1 MLEIKR
7 YNHFGFTYDRCVSII
22 ACRSDV
28 IYALMSAIE
37 FFPMNQL
44 RDFLLPILLLLILSG
59 AAQRLAAQN
68 EGAEKV
74 KEPVQARIE
83 RKHRTDPSFVVGD
96 VMVIYKDGT
105 TDSWTLKGNCMDPKV
120 SHQGQVGWVLCEL
133 AADGK
138 SLKLNDNAPIGSQVV
153 VCYRGK
159 VIAKLR
165 AAKPFIEEWAFS
177 DDGRHVVV
185 KSRFAHGP
193 ASIELFGLQNGLAEA
208 SVAAFEENLPDWA
221 RPFRDH

>member
-1 MLEIKR
+1 
-7 YNHFGFTYDRCVSII
+7 
-22 ACRSDV
+22 
-28 IYALMSAIE
+28 
-37 FFPMNQL
+37 
-44 RDFLLPILLLLILSG
+44 
-59 AAQRLAAQN
+59 
-68 EGAEKV
+68 
-74 KEPVQARIE
+74 
-83 RKHRTDPSFVVGD
+83 
-96 VMVIYKDGT
+96 
-105 TDSWTLKGNCMDPKV
+105 
-120 SHQGQVGWVLCEL
+120 
-133 AADGK
+133 
-138 SLKLNDNAPIGSQVV
+138 VV

-221 RPFRDH
+221 RLFRDH